1 MSSGRFC
8 FATAG
13 LLGVLGVAL
22 LEPARAAQAPAH
34 PDNSLVDGTAMVASW
49 TPPVYPPD
57 ALKEKIGG
65 RTIVRIIVDE
75 RGAITEA
82 RILKAAD
89 PRLGE
94 AALAAV
100 KTWKFSPAMENQ
112 KPIASCLDVPLNF
125 IAAAGNKSWPPS
137 LMTEMSNQ
145 PSAASI
151 TAAAPKTT
159 PPGEYPAVLSERKLS
174 GLVRFV
180 SPVDREGR
188 LTGPR
193 IVATSHADF
202 VLPALEALARWEF
215 TPAMQGD
222 LAVAT
227 ELVGEVTF
235 DEIAGNRAEVLAANG
250 ITGPDGAAPAANPQP
265 VVAADP
271 VWPHELLM
279 QGTSGEALVEFTVG
293 AGGGVEDLKLRSAS
307 QPEFGRA
314 ALAAL
319 ETWHFK
325 PALSEGRTV
334 AVPLLK
340 KVEFIAVPV
349 GATADTKDEWIALV
363 RAARAGSIGE
373 ARGLDEKLTPVFRVP
388 PVYPA
393 ALLAAGRPKG
403 AAEIEFVIARDGR
416 ARLPRI
422 LSATQEEFGWAAA
435 TAVAQW
441 VFRAPRRGGQAVEVR
456 VRIPIN
462 FVPPEL

>member
-1 MSSGRFC
+1 MNHR
-8 FATAG
+8 
-13 LLGVLGVAL
+13 AL
-22 LEPARAAQAPAH
+22 LWSCLALLTTTRWTPAAVAPPSAH
-34 PDNSLVDGTAMVASW
+34 PDNSLVDGAAIVASW

-57 ALKEKIGG
+57 ALREKIGG
-65 RTIVRIIVDE
+65 RTVVRIIVDE
-75 RGAITEA
+75 SGAITAA
-82 RILKAAD
+82 RILTAAD

-125 IAAAGNKSWPPS
+125 IAAKGDKSWPPS
-137 LMTEMSNQ
+137 LMTSMSNQ
-145 PSAASI
+145 PAPASV
-151 TAAAPKTT
+151 TPAEPKTT
-159 PPGEYPAVLSERKLS
+159 APGEYPATLSERKLS
-174 GLVRFV
+174 AMVRFV
-180 SPVDREGR
+180 SPLDREGR
-188 LTGPR
+188 MTAPR
-193 IVATSHADF
+193 IVAASHADF
-202 VLPALEALARWEF
+202 VLPALEAITHWEF
-215 TPAMQGD
+215 TPARQGD

-227 ELVGEVTF
+227 EVAGNVSF
-235 DEIAGNRAEVLAANG
+235 DEVASQRAEVLALNG
-250 ITGPDGAAPAANPQP
+250 ITGPDGAAPTGNPQP
-265 VVAADP
+265 LSTADP
-271 VWPHELLM
+271 VWPYERLM
-279 QGTSGEALVEFTVG
+279 QGAGGEALVEFTVETN
-293 AGGGVEDLKLRSAS
+293 GGVTELKLRSAS

-314 ALAAL
+314 AVAAL
-319 ETWHFK
+319 EMWHFK
-325 PALSEGRTV
+325 PAVIEGHTV

-349 GATADTKDEWIALV
+349 GLAKDVKDEWASLV

-422 LSATQEEFGWAAA
+422 VSASQEEFGWSAA

-441 VFRAPRRGGQAVEVR
+441 VFKAPRRGGEPAEVK

-462 FVPPEL
+462 FTPPEL